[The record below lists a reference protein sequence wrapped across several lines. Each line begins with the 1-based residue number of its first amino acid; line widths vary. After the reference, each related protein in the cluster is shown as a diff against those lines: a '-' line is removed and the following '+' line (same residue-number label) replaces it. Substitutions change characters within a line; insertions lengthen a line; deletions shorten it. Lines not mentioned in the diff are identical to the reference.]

1 MSRESRAL
9 ALVAAAALAVAIA
22 AARPW
27 AGAWNDGSRLATVE
41 SLVDHGTLAIDDSIF
56 VAVPPERTP
65 YQGIALANGTLDKL
79 LIDGRYYSDKS
90 PVPGL
95 LLAAVYQ
102 LLQWLTGLSARLHPA
117 AFCYLMTLASSG
129 AAYVCAVV
137 CVFRL
142 GRPLGL
148 TLPWRLALTASFA
161 LATVAVV
168 YTQHVN
174 NHVLLLGVA
183 AVLTLQLADLTV
195 AAPAWRLALIG
206 SLAGLGYAIDLGAG
220 PPLLIAACLA
230 AAWQDGRWLWS
241 AALFT
246 LGALPWLALHHA
258 VNYAVG
264 GTLAPANA
272 VPAYFDWPGCP
283 FHGTAMTG
291 SWHHQSVLDFAVYAL
306 AMLFGKRGFF
316 GHNLPLFLLLPGA
329 WWLLRHRPRETPL
342 LAFAALWAV
351 GTWLLYAANSRN
363 YSGMNLTI
371 RWFVPL
377 LAPAFA
383 ALAVLLRD
391 RPASRAPFLVL
402 SAGGLVLAIGAWS
415 PGPWSDR
422 MVPLFWPVQAA
433 ALLGWA
439 WLSRRRLKPAV
450 DPGGYTDMS
459 PRVIAERRPARPPGA
474 PACAEV
480 LEGDPA

>member
-9 ALVAAAALAVAIA
+9 ALVAAAALAVAA
-22 AARPW
+22 ASARPW

-41 SLVDHGTLAIDDSIF
+41 SLVDRGTLAIDESTF

-65 YQGIALANGTLDKL
+65 YRGIALDKGTLDKL
-79 LIDGRYYSDKS
+79 LIDGHYYSDKS
-90 PVPGL
+90 PVPAL

-102 LLQWLTGLSARLHPA
+102 FLQWLTGLSARLHPA

-137 CVFRL
+137 SVFLL
-142 GRPLGL
+142 GRQLGL

-161 LATVAVV
+161 LATVASV
-168 YTQHVN
+168 YARHAN
-174 NHVLLLGVA
+174 NHALLLGVA
-183 AVLTLQLADLTV
+183 AVLTLQLAHLT
-195 AAPAWRLALIG
+195 ATSPWWRLALIG
-206 SLAGLGYAIDLGAG
+206 SLAGLGYTIDLGAG
-220 PPLLIAACLA
+220 PPLLLA
-230 AAWQDGRWLWS
+230 SGVVAAWQDGRWLKT
-241 AALFT
+241 AALCT
-246 LGALPWLALHHA
+246 LGALPWLGLHHA
-258 VNYAVG
+258 VNFATG
-264 GTLAPANA
+264 GTIGPANA

-291 SWHHQSVLDFAVYAL
+291 SWHHHSVFDFAVYAL

-329 WWLLRHRPRETPL
+329 VFLLRRRPRETPL
-342 LAFAALWAV
+342 LAFAALWAG

-377 LAPAFA
+377 LGPAFA
-383 ALAVLLRD
+383 ALAVLLRE
-391 RPASRAPFLVL
+391 RPASRGPFLLL
-402 SAGGLVLAIGAWS
+402 SAGGLILAAGAWG

-433 ALLGWA
+433 ALLGWV

-450 DPGGYTDMS
+450 DPGGYTDIS
-459 PRVIAERRPARPPGA
+459 SRLIAERRPARSPAA